1 VVGVAGTVTTVGALL
16 LGLRSWDRDRVH
28 HATCRTSQVHELVE
42 RLLAMTVR
50 ERERLG
56 VPAGR
61 SDVIGAGALILDRVL
76 ARSRSDRLLVSDSD
90 ILDGIAW
97 SIA

>member
-1 VVGVAGTVTTVGALL
+1 MAMLL
-16 LGLRSWDRDRVH
+16 LGLRTWDRDRVH
-28 HATCRTSQVHELVE
+28 HARFPLGQVHGLAA
-42 RLLAMTVR
+42 RILAMTVA

-76 ARSRSDRLLVSDSD
+76 RRSGAEALTVSDSD

-97 SIA
+97 SVA